1 MESVKKSLQQID
13 ATLYPWCTALRAV
26 HNPDSELHK
35 LVTLWRNMAPW
46 QLKQIDVE
54 RLATVTQGEMIDRFL
69 RLDDYRIVADESGSE
84 EDMSL
89 ESQLD
94 DDDDFVSEE
103 LAQIY
108 ASQGLNGQAV
118 EIYRKLILLNP
129 KKSAYFATQR
139 EKLSNL

>member
-1 MESVKKSLQQID
+1 
-13 ATLYPWCTALRAV
+13 
-26 HNPDSELHK
+26 
-35 LVTLWRNMAPW
+35 MAPW

-129 KKSAYFATQR
+129 KKSAYFATQI

>member
-26 HNPDSELHK
+26 HSPDSELHK

-129 KKSAYFATQR
+129 KKSAYFATQI

>member
-13 ATLYPWCTALRAV
+13 ATLYPWCTVLRAV

-129 KKSAYFATQR
+129 KKSAYFATQI